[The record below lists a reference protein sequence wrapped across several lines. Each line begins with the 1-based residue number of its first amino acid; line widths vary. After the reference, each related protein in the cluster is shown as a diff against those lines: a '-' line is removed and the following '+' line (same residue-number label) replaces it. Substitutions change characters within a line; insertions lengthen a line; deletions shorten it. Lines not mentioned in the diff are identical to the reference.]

1 MSENREPSAEAMEAA
16 DKLWEKLIHTPGSGF
31 SPRKTLA
38 RALDEF
44 RAKAELPDYEKI
56 PALRAAA
63 DVVQEIVKPKI
74 STTHCRLA
82 TCLYN
87 GYSMLDR
94 HLCTHPACPIAGTPG
109 NRMKLANSESIINE
123 EVKPGFPD

>member
-16 DKLWEKLIHTPGSGF
+16 DKLWEKLVHTPGSGF

-38 RALDEF
+38 LALDEF
-44 RAKAELPDYEKI
+44 RARGVELEQSPGI
-56 PALRAAA
+56 RLAV
-63 DVVQEIVKPKI
+63 DVVQEIVTPKI

-94 HLCTHPACPIAGTPG
+94 HLCTRPACPIAGTPG
-109 NRMKLANSESIINE
+109 NRMKLANSESIISE
-123 EVKPGFPD
+123 EAKPGFPE